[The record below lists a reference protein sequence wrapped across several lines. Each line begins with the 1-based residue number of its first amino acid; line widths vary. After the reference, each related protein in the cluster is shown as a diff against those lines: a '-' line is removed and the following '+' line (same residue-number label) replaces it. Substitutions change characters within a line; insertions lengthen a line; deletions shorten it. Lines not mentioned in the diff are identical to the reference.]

1 MKWNEFRIGDVLN
14 FDSSN
19 GIFHAININIEEQK
33 SKNNHPYVVRTSQN
47 NGVRGY
53 IKEDENKLN
62 PPNTISFAQ
71 DTAQM
76 FYQKEAYFTG
86 NKVKIISVKDRLLNE
101 RIAIFLIA
109 CMNKAFSS
117 FAWGSSYDTE
127 ILRNVA
133 ISLPVKTAIIPDF
146 SLMSKIY
153 SGGGISMS
161 NIDTSAWREFKLEE
175 LFGKPTR
182 GTRLI
187 KENRIPG
194 NIPLVTAGFNNE
206 GIAEYIDN
214 DEQQTFSHGIT
225 IDMFGNC
232 FYRDY
237 AFKADDNILVFGNQD
252 IPEKAKLF
260 IVTCINKITN
270 GMYSY
275 GQQFRMTAYNNTTI
289 KLPVKE
295 TEEIDWEFM
304 EDYIKAIQK
313 IVIKDVVKYKDE
325 VIAKTKEA
333 VAG

>member
-153 SGGGISMS
+153 SGGGVS
-161 NIDTSAWREFKLEE
+161 
-175 LFGKPTR
+175 
-182 GTRLI
+182 
-187 KENRIPG
+187 
-194 NIPLVTAGFNNE
+194 V
-206 GIAEYIDN
+206 
-214 DEQQTFSHGIT
+214 
-225 IDMFGNC
+225 
-232 FYRDY
+232 
-237 AFKADDNILVFGNQD
+237 
-252 IPEKAKLF
+252 
-260 IVTCINKITN
+260 
-270 GMYSY
+270 
-275 GQQFRMTAYNNTTI
+275 
-289 KLPVKE
+289 
-295 TEEIDWEFM
+295 
-304 EDYIKAIQK
+304 
-313 IVIKDVVKYKDE
+313 
-325 VIAKTKEA
+325 
-333 VAG
+333 

>member
-1 MKWNEFRIGDVLN
+1 
-14 FDSSN
+14 
-19 GIFHAININIEEQK
+19 
-33 SKNNHPYVVRTSQN
+33 
-47 NGVRGY
+47 
-53 IKEDENKLN
+53 
-62 PPNTISFAQ
+62 
-71 DTAQM
+71 
-76 FYQKEAYFTG
+76 
-86 NKVKIISVKDRLLNE
+86 
-101 RIAIFLIA
+101 
-109 CMNKAFSS
+109 
-117 FAWGSSYDTE
+117 
-127 ILRNVA
+127 
-133 ISLPVKTAIIPDF
+133 
-146 SLMSKIY
+146 
-153 SGGGISMS
+153 
-161 NIDTSAWREFKLEE
+161 
-175 LFGKPTR
+175 
-182 GTRLI
+182 
-187 KENRIPG
+187 
-194 NIPLVTAGFNNE
+194 
-206 GIAEYIDN
+206 
-214 DEQQTFSHGIT
+214 
-225 IDMFGNC
+225 MFGNC